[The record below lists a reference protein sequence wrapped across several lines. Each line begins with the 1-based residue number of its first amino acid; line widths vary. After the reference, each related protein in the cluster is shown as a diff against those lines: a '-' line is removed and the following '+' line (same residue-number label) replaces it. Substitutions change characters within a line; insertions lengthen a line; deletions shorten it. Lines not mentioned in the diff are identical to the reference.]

1 MYFEVGDRI
10 KLKKAHPCKSHE
22 WDVLRVGIDF
32 RLRCVG
38 CGREIMT
45 PRTLVEKNCRGVR
58 HAGET
63 QYHRPEAKKPEPAA
77 PDRVGLSEQPAH
89 RQEESDD

>member
-10 KLKKAHPCKSHE
+10 KLKKAHPCGSHE

-38 CGREIMT
+38 CGHGIMT
-45 PRTLVEKNCRGVR
+45 PRTLVEKNCRGVC

-63 QYHRPEAKKPEPAA
+63 QYHRPEAKKPETPEGAKA
-77 PDRVGLSEQPAH
+77 PGKPLPG
-89 RQEESDD
+89 QEASDD

>member
-10 KLKKAHPCKSHE
+10 KLKKAHPCGSHE

-38 CGREIMT
+38 CGHGIMT

-63 QYHRPEAKKPEPAA
+63 QYHRPEAKKPEIS
-77 PDRVGLSEQPAH
+77 VQGKTESFEQPMPE
-89 RQEESDD
+89 REESDD

>member
-10 KLKKAHPCKSHE
+10 KLKKAHPCGSHE

-32 RLRCVG
+32 RLQCAG
-38 CGREIMT
+38 CGHSIMA

-58 HAGET
+58 HAGESEF
-63 QYHRPEAKKPEPAA
+63 HRPEAKKPENPE
-77 PDRVGLSEQPAH
+77 PGKET
-89 RQEESDD
+89 E